1 MDIQMDMEKLYNE
14 RMDRY
19 WKANHNEKPDKVPFR
34 PFAAEA
40 VGAFYGL
47 NSQQVTHDVEQG
59 MEAIIKMCR
68 EFDIDA
74 TVSNMVYVW
83 TGLTEAYGTKYFG
96 VPGIDLDVHES
107 FQYRE
112 PKNDEESWMR
122 ADEYDRFIENPVE
135 FTMNVWAPRMS
146 KYFEPPGA
154 ENTWKNNLAWLKGG
168 IGWLYYGMK
177 IGTQIQRMKD
187 EAGTVSCL
195 KGALKAPFDILADK
209 FRGFRGISYDMHRQ
223 PENVLKA
230 TEAVAPHMLNNAL
243 LDADPAKKVP
253 ISHWMHRGATGFFSE
268 DVFKK
273 FYWPT
278 LREVTEEIWK
288 AGYQTIYYAEGK
300 WGKNLKYFLELP
312 EKSIIF
318 HCDKD
323 DIFEVHRVLG
333 KKFAISGG
341 VPNDMLAYGKPE
353 DIKKRVKEVIETVG
367 KDGGFLLDAE
377 AIMQQD
383 TKRENF
389 KAMAEACAEYG
400 GYKN

>member
-1 MDIQMDMEKLYNE
+1 MAQNMEKLYNE

-19 WKANHNEKPDKVPFR
+19 WKANHKEKPDKVPFR
-34 PFAAEA
+34 PFAAECM
-40 VGAFYGL
+40 GAFYGL
-47 NSQQVTHDVEQG
+47 NTQQVTHDVDQG
-59 MEAIIKMCR
+59 LDAIIKACK

-74 TVSNMVYVW
+74 TVLNMVYVW
-83 TGLTEAYGTKYFG
+83 TGYTESYGTKYFG
-96 VPGIDLDVHES
+96 VPGIDLDVWES

-112 PKNDEESWMR
+112 PRSDEEAWMR
-122 ADEYDRFIENPVE
+122 ADEYDRFIADPVE
-135 FTMNVWAPRMS
+135 FTMNVWAPRIS
-146 KYFEPPGA
+146 KYFVAPGE
-154 ENTWKNNLAWLKGG
+154 ENTMKNNLAWLKA
-168 IGWLYYGMK
+168 GMGFFHFGNK
-177 IGTQIQRMKD
+177 VWAQISRMRE

-209 FRGFRGISYDMHRQ
+209 YRGFRGISYDIHRQ
-223 PENVLKA
+223 PEKVLKA
-230 TEAVAPHMLNNAL
+230 TEAVAPHMYNNAVF
-243 LDADPAKKVP
+243 DADPEKKVP

-268 DVFKK
+268 EVFKK

-300 WGKNLKYFLELP
+300 WGKNLRYFLELP
-312 EKSIIF
+312 EGSIIF

-341 VPNDMLAYGKPE
+341 VPNDMLAFGKPE
-353 DIKKRVKEVIETVG
+353 DVRKRVKEVIETVG

-389 KAMAEACAEYG
+389 KAMADACAEYG
-400 GYKN
+400 VY